1 MQRAPFMLLLSC
13 VEPAMA
19 QMPAPD
25 RAACE
30 AIVARADRDAA
41 VPGAAFQ
48 PGVDVRGNAVAGP
61 DLNPRP
67 EIALPEEFRIPVQ
80 PLVGAFLDR
89 PLPPALEGMRAAAGE
104 LVVRLSDGRVTFNG
118 VVVGG
123 DTDAALIEAC
133 RNLLAPPPADDAA
146 PPAP

>member
-1 MQRAPFMLLLSC
+1 MKRASFLLLLFC
-13 VEPAMA
+13 IEPAMA
-19 QMPAPD
+19 QAPAPD

-30 AIVARADRDAA
+30 ALVARADRAAA
-41 VPGAAFQ
+41 VPGAAFR

-67 EIALPEEFRIPVQ
+67 EAMLPEEIRFPVQ

-89 PLPPALEGMRAAAGE
+89 PLPPALEGLRADAGE

-133 RNLLAPPPADDAA
+133 RNLLAPLSAGEA
-146 PPAP
+146 PPGP